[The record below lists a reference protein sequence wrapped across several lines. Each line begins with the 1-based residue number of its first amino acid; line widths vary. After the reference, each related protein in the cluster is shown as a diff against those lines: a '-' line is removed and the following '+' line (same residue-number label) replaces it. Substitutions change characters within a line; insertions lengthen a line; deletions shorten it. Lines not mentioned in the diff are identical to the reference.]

1 MISKKNTFKNSKVI
15 LVGAGPG
22 DAELITL
29 KGINAIAKA
38 DVVLYDALVNNAL
51 LKYAKPE
58 AELIF
63 VGKRRELKQ
72 YSQDEIN
79 RLLVSQ
85 AVQNKIVVR
94 LKGGD
99 PFVFGRGTEELNYV
113 EDHGIE
119 TEIIP
124 GISSALAVPVNQG
137 IPLTKRGINESFH
150 VITGTTSNGKVS
162 GDLKF
167 GAMSSATLI
176 ILMGLK
182 NFTPIIKEVLT
193 YRSELTPF
201 SIIQNGTLKK
211 EAIILDTLSN
221 HEKVEP
227 LIDYSKPGI
236 IVIGDTVAEH
246 PSFYDEEI
254 QRVLQ
259 ASFME

>member
-22 DAELITL
+22 DEELITL

-51 LKYAKPE
+51 LKHAKPGT
-58 AELIF
+58 ELIF

-79 RLLVSQ
+79 KLLVSH
-85 AVQNKIVVR
+85 ASKNKIVVR

-137 IPLTKRGINESFH
+137 IPLTKRGINESFY
-150 VITGTTSNGKVS
+150 VITGTTSNGNVS
-162 GDLKF
+162 KDLKF

-176 ILMGLK
+176 ILMGLR
-182 NFTPIIKEVLT
+182 NFSHIIKEVLT
-193 YRSELTPF
+193 YRSELTPLAV
-201 SIIQNGTLKK
+201 IQNGTLK
-211 EAIILDTLSN
+211 EEDIILDTLSN
-221 HEKVEP
+221 HKKVAH

-259 ASFME
+259 ASFIE